1 MSEETQNSMQLV
13 AASDAPLQVT
23 LDEFGV
29 GLSQRDV
36 RHELVNAF
44 IYMDRRSGK
53 HKDTEAA
60 YQARYVAFLDQPA

>member
-1 MSEETQNSMQLV
+1 MSEDTQNDVPMSV
-13 AASDAPLQVT
+13 AADPVQVT
-23 LDEFGV
+23 LDEFGI
-29 GLSQRDV
+29 GLSQRDD

-44 IYMDRRSGK
+44 IYMERRAGK

>member
-1 MSEETQNSMQLV
+1 MSEENQNDAPVV
-13 AASDAPLQVT
+13 AAADPVQVT

-29 GLSQRDV
+29 GLSQRDN
-36 RHELVNAF
+36 RHEMVNAF
-44 IYMDRRSGK
+44 IYMERRAGK